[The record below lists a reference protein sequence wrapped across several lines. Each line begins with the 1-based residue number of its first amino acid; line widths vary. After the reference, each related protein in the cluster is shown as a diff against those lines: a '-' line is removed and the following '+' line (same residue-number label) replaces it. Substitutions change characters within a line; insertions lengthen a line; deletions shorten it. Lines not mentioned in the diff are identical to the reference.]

1 MAYILHII
9 LWVILGAA
17 LFGHLGIIMQS
28 LITGFLI
35 VGVVGACLAFM
46 GG

>member
-1 MAYILHII
+1 MAYILHIL
-9 LWVILGAA
+9 LWIVLGAA

-35 VGVVGACLAFM
+35 VGVVGVFLAIM